1 MAKRKTRTTP
11 ATPSAPAKKN
21 NIPRWERFAF
31 IGALAVIAVWLFI
44 PDLIPIPAAAKAILR
59 IAALVI
65 IGLKVVAAIRD
76 TSISELFCDIF
87 GRFRK
92 EKPEVEEEPEEDDDD
107 DAMPKKPADELL
119 ADPAKNAWTLL
130 TVKDKD
136 GNEIVGWGERAKL
149 DPTKTPPAGKVYNP
163 DKNIYEDAPKP
174 AAPKPV
180 DKAKEK
186 IERLMALGYSL
197 EDAMDLVEKSK

>member
-1 MAKRKTRTTP
+1 MAKKKTRMTP

-21 NIPRWERFAF
+21 NIPRWEKFAF
-31 IGALAVIAVWLFI
+31 IGALAVIAVWVFI
-44 PDLIPIPAAAKAILR
+44 PNLIPIPAAAKAILR

-76 TSISELFCDIF
+76 TSISELFSDVF

-92 EKPEVEEEPEEDDDD
+92 EKPEVEEPEADNDDD
-107 DAMPKKPADELL
+107 DASPEKPADELL

-136 GNEIVGWGERAKL
+136 GNDVIGYGERVKL
-149 DPTKTPPAGKVYNP
+149 DPTKAPAGKVYNP
-163 DKNIYEDAPKP
+163 DKNIYEDAPKA
-174 AAPKPV
+174 AAPKHV

-197 EDAMDLVEKSK
+197 DDAMDLVEKSK

>member
-1 MAKRKTRTTP
+1 MAKKKTSKPT

-21 NIPRWERFAF
+21 NIPRWEKFAF
-31 IGALAVIAVWLFI
+31 IGAIAVILVWLFI
-44 PDLIPIPAAAKAILR
+44 PDLIPIPAAAKTILR
-59 IAALVI
+59 IAAFVI

-92 EKPEVEEEPEEDDDD
+92 EKPEVEEEPEDDD
-107 DAMPKKPADELL
+107 DAMLKKPADELL

-136 GNEIVGWGERAKL
+136 GNEIVGYGERVKL
-149 DPTKTPPAGKVYNP
+149 DPTKAPAGKVYNP